1 MLVAN
6 VVACCWKIICASLIF
21 GESKLNRKFF
31 TLVGFVG
38 SLVFFIAPIYST
50 VAAEHADLTAQKRF
64 VKFDA
69 HGNRLPANATNW
81 SCVNDLET
89 NLFWVVSM
97 PPFTH
102 AAVERTF
109 RWGGL
114 TALEGR
120 LGKYLGD
127 NRRALA
133 RESSALALVFDD
145 WSDLILNR
153 RKTKL
158 CGLDNWRVPSLYEL
172 NGLVS
177 CESGKRA
184 DLDRGCGKKQKP
196 FAFNTEYF
204 PDTKKGYYW
213 SSSPAGLTNTAH
225 HAWAV
230 HSTDG
235 SDSPRYRGSQHYV
248 RLVGSR

>member
-1 MLVAN
+1 MHHA
-6 VVACCWKIICASLIF
+6 
-21 GESKLNRKFF
+21 
-31 TLVGFVG
+31 
-38 SLVFFIAPIYST
+38 
-50 VAAEHADLTAQKRF
+50 VAAEPVEATAQKRF
-64 VKFDA
+64 VKLDA
-69 HGNRLPANATNW
+69 IGNKLPASASHW

-97 PPFTH
+97 PPSTH

-127 NRRALA
+127 HRRALA

-145 WSDLILNR
+145 WSDIVLNR

-172 NGLVS
+172 NGLAS

-184 DLDRGCGKKQKP
+184 DLERGCGKKQKP
-196 FAFNTEYF
+196 FAFNAEYF

-230 HSTDG
+230 HSSDG
-235 SDSPRYRGSQHYV
+235 SDAPRDRGSQHYV

>member
-1 MLVAN
+1 MREFA
-6 VVACCWKIICASLIF
+6 I
-21 GESKLNRKFF
+21 GESKLNKKSHISSGLAVF
-31 TLVGFVG
+31 
-38 SLVFFIAPIYST
+38 LVFAFAYMHPAVTEELADST
-50 VAAEHADLTAQKRF
+50 VEKRF
-64 VKFDA
+64 VKYDA
-69 HGNRLPANATNW
+69 KGNKLPASAAHW
-81 SCVNDLET
+81 SCVNDLKT
-89 NLFWVVSM
+89 KLFWGVSM
-97 PPFTH
+97 PSSTH
-102 AAVERTF
+102 SAVERTF

-133 RESSALALVFDD
+133 RESPALALIFDD
-145 WSDLILNR
+145 WSDLILDR
-153 RKTKL
+153 RKKQF

-172 NGLVS
+172 NGLVR

-184 DLDRGCGKKQKP
+184 DLDRGCGKKQKS
-196 FAFNTEYF
+196 FVFDIEYF
-204 PDTKKGYYW
+204 PDTQKGYYW

-235 SDSPRYRGSQHYV
+235 SDSPRYRGNQLYV

>member
-1 MLVAN
+1 MNKKSHTRSGLAV
-6 VVACCWKIICASLIF
+6 F
-21 GESKLNRKFF
+21 
-31 TLVGFVG
+31 
-38 SLVFFIAPIYST
+38 LVFVFAYMHHA
-50 VAAEHADLTAQKRF
+50 VAAEPADSTVEKRF
-64 VKFDA
+64 VKLDA
-69 HGNRLPANATNW
+69 IGNKLPASASHW

-97 PPFTH
+97 PSFTH